1 MDNQIIQPL
10 RQYVVHIRSKDAE
23 REGLLNSHLFIDLA
37 EPIQINPNTEE
48 IHQIILS
55 GEIPYSF
62 YNVSADAKNNTIV
75 YNTNSTYTLPS
86 KNYDVEELVKVIT
99 NEGSFPFNASYDKYT
114 MKITLTNSSGSTA
127 TLNWN
132 SSTAAKVLGW
142 ETTSGDEVIVSGG
155 TTTSPNVLDLATIHS
170 LFVKSSA
177 SSNMVFSTRAGF
189 SQTIQKVS
197 VDVNSGFII
206 YLNQNDSRQDTIL
219 HNNVEALDLRI
230 TDQNDNLI
238 NFNNINY
245 ELTIGFLV
253 YPINNKV
260 NNRRNIGVRETRGMS
275 RSADARNRPFTR
287 NNIVR
292 TTEDIGEVVEEE
304 TDLEHKN
311 KRRIIDNILERM
323 GK

>member
-132 SSTAAKVLGW
+132 SSLAAKVLGW
-142 ETTSGDEVIVSGG
+142 EKTSGDEVIVSGG
-155 TTTSPNVLDLATIHS
+155 TTISPNVLDLATIHS

-219 HNNVEALDLRI
+219 HNNIEALDLRI

-253 YPINNKV
+253 YPINNKG
-260 NNRRNIGVRETRGMS
+260 NNRRNIDVRQARGMS
-275 RSADARNRPFTR
+275 RSADSRNRPFTR

-292 TTEDIGEVVEEE
+292 TTEDIGEVEEEE

>member
-260 NNRRNIGVRETRGMS
+260 NNRRNIGVRESRGMS

>member
-155 TTTSPNVLDLATIHS
+155 TTTR
-170 LFVKSSA
+170 
-177 SSNMVFSTRAGF
+177 FS
-189 SQTIQKVS
+189 
-197 VDVNSGFII
+197 
-206 YLNQNDSRQDTIL
+206 NDS
-219 HNNVEALDLRI
+219 
-230 TDQNDNLI
+230 
-238 NFNNINY
+238 
-245 ELTIGFLV
+245 
-253 YPINNKV
+253 
-260 NNRRNIGVRETRGMS
+260 
-275 RSADARNRPFTR
+275 
-287 NNIVR
+287 
-292 TTEDIGEVVEEE
+292 
-304 TDLEHKN
+304 
-311 KRRIIDNILERM
+311 
-323 GK
+323 